1 MQLQINTPLKEI
13 QIGGVI
19 NITRG
24 FMEQVCLGRCVLAT
38 PSWIVVKKVIAFIPG
53 LLEFMV

>member
-1 MQLQINTPLKEI
+1 
-13 QIGGVI
+13 
-19 NITRG
+19 
-24 FMEQVCLGRCVLAT
+24 LAT